1 MFLVLRNPQF
11 RLLWISIALN
21 DVGMIL
27 FVMVHGW
34 LTLTITNSPFWVG
47 AAVGMNGLGLF
58 SFSMFSGVLV
68 DRLDRRKLAA
78 VGLLAQGVMAFILVA
93 LIFTDNI
100 HLWHVLV
107 VAFFDGVMVSVKVPS
122 RMALTLDVVGRERLL
137 SATAANFSAMT
148 IMGIVVPL
156 FGGFVISTLDI
167 GWAYVIVGGAYV
179 MSALV
184 ILGMGQVYRVERAQQ
199 ASPWQDFKL
208 GVRYVFGTPTVR
220 TLIILAIIGETFAWS
235 HEIILPVMA
244 RDELEV
250 GASGLGYLLSVGS
263 AGAAIATLIVS
274 NVGDFKEKGKL
285 LIFGYGVFG
294 LFLMLFAASPWFS
307 LSMVLLAFAYASAMA
322 YEVTL
327 ETLLQTVVPDEMRG
341 RVLSFQVFT
350 WGFTGIAGFYVG
362 AIAAL
367 LGAPIAIV
375 VGGGVV
381 FLVAVGLA
389 RRVARLQEPQTELA
403 TEG

>member
-1 MFLVLRNPQF
+1 
-11 RLLWISIALN
+11 
-21 DVGMIL
+21 
-27 FVMVHGW
+27 
-34 LTLTITNSPFWVG
+34 
-47 AAVGMNGLGLF
+47 
-58 SFSMFSGVLV
+58 
-68 DRLDRRKLAA
+68 
-78 VGLLAQGVMAFILVA
+78 
-93 LIFTDNI
+93 
-100 HLWHVLV
+100 
-107 VAFFDGVMVSVKVPS
+107 
-122 RMALTLDVVGRERLL
+122 
-137 SATAANFSAMT
+137 
-148 IMGIVVPL
+148 
-156 FGGFVISTLDI
+156 
-167 GWAYVIVGGAYV
+167 

-184 ILGMGQVYRVERAQQ
+184 ILGMSQVYRVERAKQ

-208 GVRYVFGTPTVR
+208 GLRYVFGTPTVR

-285 LIFGYGVFG
+285 LIFGYGAFG
-294 LFLMLFAASPWFS
+294 LCLMLFAASPWFS

-362 AIAAL
+362 AIAAW

-403 TEG
+403 TEC